1 MGKGDRVMK
10 KATFKMAK
18 FVCRE
23 DEHDCGCGNR
33 GRISIRGSY
42 GEIVLCN
49 DCKKELIVELL

>member
-1 MGKGDRVMK
+1 MK